1 MARGKWVWVIAARSP
16 LHLSFLPLH
25 PLHEACI
32 IGGVAHENPLSYR
45 MAVEDFKRMRRQA
58 AMQQLLARV
67 TGQENALLPY
77 NQVVEM
83 LQPAE
88 HVDQGLQEIPIEAIV
103 GSVGRYQDFTR
114 NFLPKHDADQD
125 RWARVKAAVMD
136 MRGLDPIEVYQVGEA
151 YFVKDGN
158 HRVSVSRHLGVK
170 TISAYVTE
178 VKTRVPLTAADDP
191 TQVICKARYTEFLQ
205 QTNLDHLRPEADLLM
220 TYCGEYHTF
229 LQQIRTHQGWLQMRQ
244 KRPIALDEAVT
255 AWYDDVYQP
264 VTNMMREQGV
274 LRNFPGRTEADLY
287 ILLLRHQESLQE
299 ELGWRVRTETA
310 VADMAKNPERARP
323 SLRPAEAAALPAG
336 NRERLFGEILFA
348 VQDTKRDWQR
358 LEQTIEIV
366 KRENGRLLGLHVVA
380 EEAQRHSKHIA
391 KVRNTFYKICQAAGI
406 AHDFAV
412 EVGAIGATIVQ
423 RAAFADLVVAG
434 LNHPPGS
441 RPLARLSSGFNTLVQ
456 RCPRPILALPGQPSA
471 LDRALLAYDGS
482 PKADEA
488 LYVATYL
495 ALRWGT
501 RLTVVTVET
510 PFTTT
515 AASQRAGEYL
525 AQYGITADLIVRQE
539 DIAGAIMETAVAQHN
554 NLIIMGGFGF
564 RPLLQVMLG
573 STVDKILRQF
583 PHPILICR

>member
-1 MARGKWVWVIAARSP
+1 MYNGVMTDG
-16 LHLSFLPLH
+16 H
-25 PLHEACI
+25 PL
-32 IGGVAHENPLSYR
+32 NYR
-45 MAVEDFKRMRRQA
+45 AAVEDFKRMRRQA
-58 AMQQLLARV
+58 AMQQLLARI
-67 TGQENALLPY
+67 TGQGNELLAY

-88 HVDQGLQEIPIEAIV
+88 HVDQGLQEIPIAAIV

-114 NFLPKHDADQD
+114 DFLPKNDADLE
-125 RWARVKAAVMD
+125 RWARVKTAVME
-136 MRGLDPIEVYQVGEA
+136 MRGLEPIEVYQVGEV

-158 HRVSVSRHLGVK
+158 HRVSVSRHLGVD

-178 VKTRVPLTAADDP
+178 VKTRVPLTVADDP
-191 TQVICKARYTEFLQ
+191 TQVICKARYAEFLQ
-205 QTNLDHLRPEADLLM
+205 ETNLDKLRPGADLLM

-229 LQQIRTHQGWLQMRQ
+229 LQQIRTHQGWLQLRQ
-244 KRPIALDEAVT
+244 KRPISLQEAVT
-255 AWYDDVYQP
+255 AWYDEVYQP
-264 VTNMMREQGV
+264 VAAMMREQGV

-310 VADMAKNPERARP
+310 VADMARNLERIRP
-323 SLRPAEAAALPAG
+323 SLRAAEGATPAGSMVAG

-358 LEQTIEIV
+358 LEQVIEVV
-366 KRENGRLLGLHVVA
+366 KRENGRLLGLHVVSA
-380 EEAQRHSKHIA
+380 AAQRQNKHTHRVQA
-391 KVRNTFYKICQAAGI
+391 TFHQLCQEAGI

-412 EVGAIGATIVQ
+412 EVGPIGVTIVR

-434 LNHPPGS
+434 LNHPPGDQ
-441 RPLARLSSGFNTLVQ
+441 PLARLSSGFNTLVQ

-471 LDRALLAYDGS
+471 LDNALLAYDGS

-495 ALRWGT
+495 ALRWGA

-510 PFTTT
+510 PFTTA

-525 AQYGITADLIVRQE
+525 AQYGVAAKLVVRQE
-539 DIAGAIMETAVAQHN
+539 DIAGAVLETAVAHHN

-583 PHPILICR
+583 THPILICR